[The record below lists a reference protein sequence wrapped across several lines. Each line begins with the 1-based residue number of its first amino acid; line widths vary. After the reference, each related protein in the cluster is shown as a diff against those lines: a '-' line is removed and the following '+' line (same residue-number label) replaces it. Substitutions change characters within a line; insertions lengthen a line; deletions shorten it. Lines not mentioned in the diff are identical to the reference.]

1 MKKKLVFILALVCFV
16 LPCMGASKKKQK
28 KTNTIK
34 TEKIEE
40 TDKTESTDT
49 TQPIEN
55 TESADIPLVIVN
67 EIKEQKSVY
76 ADKKLVVDKPS
87 LENFDKSNEWIADFV
102 QGQLTSDF
110 QTYSECTVIDRLAVE
125 SIIAEQKR
133 KEEMDYANNKE
144 TSVEYAT
151 LVNADYLL
159 KVDITKTGNNYAL
172 RCSLQDVKTSSAVSG
187 VAYSE
192 TNITEAQL
200 TDGSSI
206 HKATYDLLLAMGIDK
221 TYLSV
226 LEEARE
232 TKDTTV
238 EANYNIAKGL
248 QAQDEGNYLQALI
261 FFQKAISENAN
272 LEEGSQRLS
281 QLTTSLSTGN
291 IRDKMLSEIALRNE
305 WAKIWA
311 DFQTYFLKNG
321 ILLFYSPED
330 ITFDKVSYWEKTVE
344 IITQAYLM
352 YNPECITLWKQLR
365 EIYPGDEKWKIE
377 TKITSFFFD
386 QPVTGDCHRNLG
398 EVTFE
403 VIDANGKTIAAETGS
418 IKTSVYYVGN
428 YTPPKISYQ
437 TPEIN
442 ISGPM
447 NYIRPYGNIETKDI
461 FRVLLSAKV
470 ADLTDNMRIN
480 VKATG
485 DIIHPREIQ

>member
-1 MKKKLVFILALVCFV
+1 MEKKLMFILALACFI

-55 TESADIPLVIVN
+55 TESAEIPLVIVN

-76 ADKKLVVDKPS
+76 TYKKLVVDKPS
-87 LENFDKSNEWIADFV
+87 LENFDKANEWIADFV

-110 QTYSECTVIDRLAVE
+110 QTYSECTVIDRLAVD

-144 TSVEYAT
+144 SSVEYAT

-200 TDGSSI
+200 ADGSSI

-248 QAQDEGNYLQALI
+248 QAQDEGNYFQALI

-305 WAKIWA
+305 WAKIWD
-311 DFQTYFLKNG
+311 DFRTYVLENG
-321 ILLFYSPED
+321 MLLLYNPTD
-330 ITFDKVSYWEKTVE
+330 INFDKINYERKEVLINTNFYF
-344 IITQAYLM
+344 IL
-352 YNPECITLWKQLR
+352 NPECIDLHKKLCKA
-365 EIYPGDEKWKIE
+365 YPGGKKWGIE
-377 TKITSFFFD
+377 TNLLSFFHDLTNKDRERDF
-386 QPVTGDCHRNLG
+386 GF
-398 EVTFE
+398 VTFE
-403 VIDANGKTIAAETGS
+403 LVDGHNKILATSKFYVFAQYPLAPYYLYAWEEGKVFMGS
-418 IKTSVYYVGN
+418 YVNNIGNRYNLTEEMKKQKTSLIV
-428 YTPPKISYQ
+428 
-437 TPEIN
+437 
-442 ISGPM
+442 
-447 NYIRPYGNIETKDI
+447 
-461 FRVLLSAKV
+461 KV
-470 ADLTDNMRIN
+470 SDFTENMRIN
-480 VKATG
+480 VKATDNRINIEQQG
-485 DIIHPREIQ
+485 FR